1 MSALNKLAEVGLKAI
16 TYLNAVESTKRIKG
30 DYHDALN
37 RWRDE
42 NGYWRESIQAGSPEW
57 NTMLGSADAQY
68 LALKQAKRTEKNA
81 RDRLFRAARKVQPF
95 TGTTP

>member
-16 TYLNAVESTKRIKG
+16 TYLNAVETTKRNKG

-42 NGYWRESIQAGSPEW
+42 NGYRYESIPADSPEW
-57 NTMLGSADAQY
+57 NTMLESANAQY
-68 LALKQAKRTEKNA
+68 LALKQSKRTEKNA
-81 RDRLFRAARKVQPF
+81 RDRLFRAARKIQSC
-95 TGTTP
+95 TGAAP